1 MPKQSRKKRPKQ
13 QVVTPYSEKKRITE
27 KKGVSQDDADGES
40 LIYFRC
46 KLNDVV

>member
-13 QVVTPYSEKKRITE
+13 QAGTPYRKKKRNAE
-27 KKGVSQDDADGES
+27 KEGVFQDAGES

-46 KLNDVV
+46 KLNDV